1 MYTYLYVP
9 HSSSV
14 LMVPLKIEMF
24 NFLKY
29 ARYCSEIDCYRGTS
43 GSDIALGRYLIFNA
57 CIPLDQTF

>member
-1 MYTYLYVP
+1 
-9 HSSSV
+9 
-14 LMVPLKIEMF
+14 MVPLKIEMF

-29 ARYCSEIDCYRGTS
+29 ARYYSEIDCYRGTS